1 MDGSGM
7 DGPWKW
13 SLTRPKPFTAGPN
26 PQKLRGSEA
35 QRLRPDNRGTRTLP
49 GSEPDLI
56 RVGQTKCSRP
66 LPPHCREASPEMEH
80 FLHHAGYGLIELH
93 GGKKRN
99 LGGDHQTLFPS
110 CSDHLYPAFQNQRTC
125 SKVLN
130 KKSQKAAPTLSFRS
144 PSRTEQQQKVAS
156 VLHRIHPP
164 PGARPSPVVTT
175 ARLAKGRLGSFA
187 GRNDL
192 PQAYPNRSSAARL
205 STQYHYVSRRD
216 ASIRVSEYSVDTIRY
231 HPIPSQASSES
242 QVEAVIGSGVPM
254 S

>member
-1 MDGSGM
+1 MACQRTGSRLSLIFRLLFRPIRSKDCAFTAPRAAMDGSGM

-13 SLTRPKPFTAGPN
+13 SLTRPGLSPPAPI
-26 PQKLRGSEA
+26 LRSSEA

-130 KKSQKAAPTLSFRS
+130 KKRF
-144 PSRTEQQQKVAS
+144 V
-156 VLHRIHPP
+156 
-164 PGARPSPVVTT
+164 
-175 ARLAKGRLGSFA
+175 
-187 GRNDL
+187 
-192 PQAYPNRSSAARL
+192 
-205 STQYHYVSRRD
+205 
-216 ASIRVSEYSVDTIRY
+216 
-231 HPIPSQASSES
+231 
-242 QVEAVIGSGVPM
+242 
-254 S
+254 